1 MTLQLLGVGLAAIG
15 IIVFLIGALIVL
27 ADVLLITM

>member
-27 ADVLLITM
+27 ADVLLTTM